1 MELQL
6 APEDERTVFLDAIE
20 ESLRPLMRAVFRY
33 GVSYQDLIGVVRAL
47 YIFALRERYEAQGR
61 PADEHR
67 LSVMTGV
74 TRGEVVKLFA
84 SRVER
89 DQQRALAAKQT
100 DQLSQLLARWHD
112 DPEFSTPYGAPLELS
127 LKPEGTFRTLDQL
140 IAASGIELDRASIIS
155 YLSSAGCIE
164 IHGTRFVR
172 CVNRNLISKKADVVR
187 ISNLGRTVVAENSTL
202 VGDFFRG
209 ESEPP
214 FFERTTL
221 SDFPLS
227 GQGRDRLLAHLGE
240 DGADFINE
248 LDRWVSDKRELLSDP
263 NGHRYG
269 VSMFFFQE
277 PEATRPHAS
286 DSNADFPVKV
296 A

>member
-1 MELQL
+1 
-6 APEDERTVFLDAIE
+6 
-20 ESLRPLMRAVFRY
+20 MRAVFRY

-47 YIFALRERYEAQGR
+47 YIFSLRERYEDQGR
-61 PADEHR
+61 PADETR
-67 LSVMTGV
+67 LSLMTGV
-74 TRGEVVKLFA
+74 TRGEVIKLFA

-140 IAASGIELDRASIIS
+140 IAASGIELDRVSIIS

-172 CVNRNLISKKADVVR
+172 CVNRNLISRKADVVR
-187 ISNLGRTVVAENSTL
+187 ISHLGRSAAAQNSTL
-202 VGDFFRG
+202 VRNLFRG
-209 ESEPP
+209 EAETP

-227 GQGRDRLLAHLGE
+227 SQARDRLLTHLAE

-248 LDRWVSDKRELLSDP
+248 LDRWVSDKKELLSDP
-263 NGHRYG
+263 NGRRYG

-277 PEATRPHAS
+277 PEANNFNTKELGA
-286 DSNADFPVKV
+286 DLSNKV